1 MRPYLTWLAPSV
13 VTIISRKDLPLAR
26 TSLTH
31 PLRIDSLP
39 VSNGHLGLTFC
50 PGKQGDST
58 FGAAWA
64 RDLNL
69 DLDAIRDWGAAAV
82 VTLIEDHEF
91 DMLAVRGLPAGVT
104 ARGMEWHHLPIRDL
118 DVPDEAGEAL
128 WRALSPRLHRQLER
142 GKKIVLH
149 CRGGLGRAG
158 TVAALILTERGLQ
171 APAAIAAVRA
181 ARPGAVE
188 TDLQE
193 RWLRDV
199 AGGAE
204 VRRLQACLL
213 GGAMGDSLGAEVEF
227 LTLGQ
232 ILDRFPDGITDL
244 PPHDGLRGAITDDT
258 QMTLFTAEGLIR
270 ARVRGLLK
278 GISHPPSVVHHA
290 LLRWYRTQGAH
301 PGMEVDDTGLI
312 ADPRLHVRRAP
323 GTTCMNALSGARAF
337 GTPAANDSKGCGT
350 IMRVAPVALM
360 VPRAQVHDLAM
371 QTSALTHGHATGQWA
386 AAAWA
391 GMLADVAAG
400 SSLEEAAAQAAQT
413 CTDHPDGA
421 ETAAA
426 IEAALAAPRDGRP
439 ETVEALGGGW
449 TAETALA
456 IALYACLC
464 DGDIADRLR
473 IAVTHGGDSDSTGA
487 IAGNMLGVMEPEA
500 TLTHPWAGIVECADL
515 VTRIA
520 RDKAALESDPVGA
533 EALRVAYPG
542 W

>member
-1 MRPYLTWLAPSV
+1 M
-13 VTIISRKDLPLAR
+13 AR

-39 VSNGHLGLTFC
+39 VANGHLGLTFC

-58 FGAAWA
+58 FGAPWA
-64 RDLNL
+64 RDLDR
-69 DLDAIRDWGAAAV
+69 DLDAIRDWGATAI

-91 DMLAVRGLPAGVT
+91 DMLGVRALAAGVA
-104 ARGMEWHHLPIRDL
+104 ARGMAWHHLPIRDL
-118 DVPDEAGEAL
+118 DVPDAAGVAL

-142 GKKIVLH
+142 GERIVLH
-149 CRGGLGRAG
+149 CRGGLGRVG
-158 TVAALILTERGLQ
+158 TVAALILTERGLA
-171 APAAIAAVRA
+171 APAAIAATRA

-188 TDLQE
+188 TCGQE
-193 RWLRDV
+193 RWLHEV

-204 VRRLQACLL
+204 VRRLQACLT

-227 LTLGQ
+227 WSLAR
-232 ILDRFPDGITDL
+232 IRARFPEGITDL
-244 PPHDGLRGAITDDT
+244 PPHDGIRGAITDDT

-278 GISHPPSVVHHA
+278 GICHPPGVVHHA
-290 LLRWYRTQGAH
+290 LLRWYRTQGRSPA
-301 PGMEVDDTGLI
+301 MQVDDTGLS
-312 ADPRLHVRRAP
+312 ADPRLQVQRAP
-323 GTTCMNALSGARAF
+323 GNTCLSALSESRAF

-360 VPRAQVHDLAM
+360 APRAQVHDLAL
-371 QTSALTHGHATGQWA
+371 QTSALTHGHPTGQWA

-391 GMLADVAAG
+391 GMVADVAG
-400 SSLEEAAAQAAQT
+400 GLPLEKAARQAAGT
-413 CTDHPDGA
+413 CADHPDGA

-426 IEAALAAPRDGRP
+426 IRSALAAPRDGRP

-464 DGDIADRLR
+464 DGDIAHRLR

-487 IAGNMLGVMEPEA
+487 IAGNMLGVMDPEA
-500 TLTHPWAGIVECADL
+500 TLAHPWAGAVECAEL
-515 VTRIA
+515 IA
-520 RDKAALESDPVGA
+520 RLARDHAGLARDPARA
-533 EALRVAYPG
+533 EAMSHDWPG